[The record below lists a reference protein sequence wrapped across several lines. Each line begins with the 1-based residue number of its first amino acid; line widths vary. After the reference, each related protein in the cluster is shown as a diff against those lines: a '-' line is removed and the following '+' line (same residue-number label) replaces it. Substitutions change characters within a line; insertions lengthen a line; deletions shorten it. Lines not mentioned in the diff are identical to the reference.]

1 MHCHACRDAFRA
13 TTTLIL
19 RQLQHAA
26 VLTVPLLHYYD
37 DKYNT
42 LLRLPCY
49 YYTTSDVTVIFASI
63 VEGLQLQ
70 KSSNVLT
77 AANGTR
83 ITVLREITLLFVI
96 RNYKGTTTGLVSEHV
111 LEIMLGIGWLVEN
124 QATWEFDKS
133 RIKLGGAYHNLRRR
147 SQANLCCRRVTFQE
161 DVTVPARAE
170 VDLPTKIILNRLS
183 GEVLTDGVE
192 WGTESESMRP
202 GLHVSRAIVLSNRLI
217 NIPGRVMNV
226 RSEPMLIKSG
236 TAVANLHPVTVVV
249 SVPENVPASKHKAVD
264 SQRPEMPQF
273 RKTLVD
279 GAHESLEDNV
289 RVALGDVLMEYAD
302 TFSLSATD
310 LGCTD
315 VVVHHID
322 TGEARPVRQP
332 LRRNPAPHVE
342 DISRQVDDMMDQ
354 RVIEPACSPW
364 ASNLVLVNKSDGSF
378 RCCVDYRTL
387 NSVTRK
393 DAYPLPRIDACL
405 DAMATTKWFSVFDLR
420 SAYH

>member
-1 MHCHACRDAFRA
+1 
-13 TTTLIL
+13 
-19 RQLQHAA
+19 
-26 VLTVPLLHYYD
+26 
-37 DKYNT
+37 
-42 LLRLPCY
+42 
-49 YYTTSDVTVIFASI
+49 
-63 VEGLQLQ
+63 
-70 KSSNVLT
+70 
-77 AANGTR
+77 
-83 ITVLREITLLFVI
+83 
-96 RNYKGTTTGLVSEHV
+96 
-111 LEIMLGIGWLVEN
+111 
-124 QATWEFDKS
+124 
-133 RIKLGGAYHNLRRR
+133 
-147 SQANLCCRRVTFQE
+147 
-161 DVTVPARAE
+161 
-170 VDLPTKIILNRLS
+170 
-183 GEVLTDGVE
+183 
-192 WGTESESMRP
+192 
-202 GLHVSRAIVLSNRLI
+202 
-217 NIPGRVMNV
+217 
-226 RSEPMLIKSG
+226 
-236 TAVANLHPVTVVV
+236 
-249 SVPENVPASKHKAVD
+249 
-264 SQRPEMPQF
+264 
-273 RKTLVD
+273 
-279 GAHESLEDNV
+279 
-289 RVALGDVLMEYAD
+289 MEYAD